1 MPTTHPARGS
11 PVGRGG
17 RHEERALR
25 RAGREPG
32 TPRAS
37 QPDAGPP
44 RDVVLREEALLQLL
58 RWFIRVRWLFL
69 AGLTAMIVGGIVFQ
83 LPLPMV
89 KIAAVALGILTY
101 NVLLYVWHD
110 AAAPNVPPPDL
121 AASRF
126 EAAVQVG
133 LDLVTLTILVHLV
146 GGAESPFSGFY
157 VFHAIVGSVLLPKR
171 DAWLVGFAAFVLFM
185 VVVVLEQQGLA
196 PHYDPGLGLPD
207 RRHEDARLIVLV
219 SLVFLVTIAGT
230 ISIASSIMS
239 SLRLREHQLVSTQHA
254 LVKKSQDLE
263 RAYAT
268 LTERQQQLVQTEKQ
282 ASLGQLVAGIAH
294 EINNPVQFI
303 YGNMAILAEAFSD
316 VLPLLDEHS
325 ATRPDL
331 RIARLDYPFFRKQVP
346 ILLGDMANGAARI
359 GAIVRD
365 LKTFARRDEG
375 ALDESVDLN
384 EAVQASLRLLHDVTR
399 HVRIV
404 EDLDPQL
411 PRLRGNLTQ
420 LEQVVVN
427 TVQNAAEAVGRDARD
442 GVIRLRTRAEDGGR
456 RVRLS
461 VEDNGGGIAPEVRD
475 RIFDPFFTTK
485 QRSGGTGLGLS
496 ITYGII
502 QQHRGEIVVETE
514 VGAGTVFHFVLPVER
529 NGAVA

>member
-1 MPTTHPARGS
+1 VLTPDRARAS
-11 PVGRGG
+11 PVTPGGDHEGR
-17 RHEERALR
+17 ATR
-25 RAGREPG
+25 RAGPEREHR
-32 TPRAS
+32 RAP
-37 QPDAGPP
+37 QKDGAPP
-44 RDVVLREEALLQLL
+44 RDVVLRQEALLQLL
-58 RWFIRVRWLFL
+58 RWFIRVRWLFVT
-69 AGLTAMIVGGIVFQ
+69 GLTAMVAGGIAFQ
-83 LPLPMV
+83 LPLPLG
-89 KIAAVALGILTY
+89 KIAAVAWAILTY
-101 NVLLYVWHD
+101 NVLLYVRHAD
-110 AAAPNVPPPDL
+110 PPGVPPPDL
-121 AASRF
+121 AASRA
-126 EAAVQVG
+126 EAALQVG
-133 LDLVTLTILVHLV
+133 LDLITLTILVHLV
-146 GGAESPFSGFY
+146 GGAESPFTGFY
-157 VFHAIVGSVLLPKR
+157 VFHAIVGSVLLPRR
-171 DAWLVGFAAFVLFM
+171 DAWLVGIAAFVLFM
-185 VVVVLEQQGLA
+185 VVVVLEQQGVVA
-196 PHYDPGLGLPD
+196 HYDPGVGRAD
-207 RRHEDARLIVLV
+207 RRHEDLRLLV
-219 SLVFLVTIAGT
+219 MISLVFLVTIAGT
-230 ISIASSIMS
+230 ISIASSIMN

-254 LVKKSQDLE
+254 LVKKSEDLE

-316 VLPLLDEHS
+316 VLPLLDEQS

-375 ALDESVDLN
+375 ALDESVNLN

-399 HVRIV
+399 YVRIV

-427 TVQNAAEAVGRDARD
+427 TVQNAAEAVGRDARG
-442 GVIRLRTRAEDGGR
+442 GVVRVRTRTEDGGR

-461 VEDNGGGIAPEVRD
+461 VQDNGGGIPPEVRD

-502 QQHRGEIVVETE
+502 QQHQGEIMVETE
-514 VGAGTVFHFVLPVER
+514 VGAGTVFHFVLPVDR

>member
-1 MPTTHPARGS
+1 MLTPDRARSSPALGEERDRPPARRADPERERRRSAPDAAS
-11 PVGRGG
+11 PR
-17 RHEERALR
+17 RDAALR
-25 RAGREPG
+25 R
-32 TPRAS
+32 
-37 QPDAGPP
+37 
-44 RDVVLREEALLQLL
+44 EALFQLL

-69 AGLTAMIVGGIVFQ
+69 AGLTAMIVGGIAFE
-83 LPLPMV
+83 LPLPHV

-101 NVLLYVWHD
+101 NVLLYVRHD
-110 AAAPNVPPPDL
+110 TPGLPTPDL
-121 AASRF
+121 GASRA
-126 EAAVQVG
+126 EAALQVG

-157 VFHAIVGSVLLPKR
+157 VFHAIVGSVLLPRR
-171 DAWLVGFAAFVLFM
+171 DAWLVGLAAFALFM
-185 VVVVLEQQGLA
+185 LVVLLEQHGLL
-196 PHYDPGLGLPD
+196 PHYDPGLGRAD
-207 RRHEDARLIVLV
+207 RRHEDARLVVLV

-239 SLRLREHQLVSTQHA
+239 SLRLREQQLVSTQQA
-254 LVKKSQDLE
+254 LVKKSEDLS

-316 VLPLLDEHS
+316 VLPLLDEHC

-346 ILLGDMANGAARI
+346 ILLGDMAGGAARI

-375 ALDESVDLN
+375 AVDEIVDLN
-384 EAVQASLRLLHDVTR
+384 EAVRASLRLLHDVTR
-399 HVRIV
+399 YVRIV

-411 PRLRGNLTQ
+411 PRLRGNLTR

-442 GVIRLRTRAEDGGR
+442 GVIHVRTRTLEGGR

-461 VEDNGGGIAPEVRD
+461 VEDNGAGIPPEVRD

-502 QQHRGEIVVETE
+502 QQHGGEIEVESE
-514 VGAGTVFHFVLPVER
+514 VGTGTAFHFVLPVER